1 MSSLAVP
8 VAIIGSACRFPGD
21 STSPSKLSALLPQPR
36 DVRREFDPKM
46 LNLQRFY
53 NSNSDA
59 AGSTNVKNKGYLL
72 VEDSRTFDAA
82 FFNISPVEA
91 ECMDPQ
97 LRILLEIVYE
107 ALESAGYTLD
117 EMRGTKTSVHVGV
130 MASDYY
136 DIQIRD
142 PETLPQYA
150 ATGTARSTLSN
161 RISYAFDFHGPSIT
175 IDTACSSSLV
185 AVHQAVQG
193 LQTGDA
199 TCAIVGGANLI
210 FDVMLY
216 IMLSNLHMLS
226 PDSQSRMW
234 DKTVDGYARGEGAA
248 VVLLK
253 PLDQALRD
261 KDCIEGVIRATGVN
275 SDGQSPGL
283 TMPTVK
289 AQAALIRETYRRAG
303 LDPVKD
309 RCQYFE
315 CHGTGTAAGDPIE
328 ARAISEAMIGD
339 GDYSSHKTTNPLYV
353 GSIKTVVGHLEGG
366 AGLAGL
372 LKALLSIKCRTIFPN
387 LLFKELNPKI
397 EPYYHGLQLPTSAL
411 PWQKLPAGDP
421 LRASVNSFG
430 FGGTNAHAI
439 LESYEPSDD
448 DSSAETE
455 PFEAPLIGPLV
466 LSANS
471 GSSLLGNVRSLLHYL
486 LENPSVNLSDLSWV
500 LQSKR
505 TTHRVKTFFSAQSH
519 KGLVQSMQKFI
530 INNQTI
536 TKDEIGTHYRP
547 VRPGENP
554 SILGV
559 FTGQG
564 AQWPTMGCAMLE
576 KCPLFRRVLE
586 QCDAILNALPDGP
599 EWSVVE
605 ELSRGAST
613 SRVGEAAISQ
623 PLCTAIQLALISVLY
638 ACRIHFDVVIGHSSG
653 EIAAVYAC
661 GIISLEAAMQ
671 IAYYRGKY
679 AHLAHGLNGQAG
691 AMMVVGVGYAQAQSF
706 CRQPKYQGRVCVAA
720 SNAPQSVTLTGDS
733 DAIQHAKKHFDEN
746 NTFARMLKVDT
757 AYHSYHMEL
766 CADRYLK
773 SLRACNI
780 HVKRPRDGCI
790 WISSVKGDTEL
801 LEGNLQSLTGPY
813 WIQNMIQSVL
823 FFQAVKFAG
832 SHGGPFDVAIEIGP
846 HPALKGPTEQTSR
859 FTLGSAPAY
868 VGTLRRD
875 ASDVEA
881 VVDAIGFVW
890 SYLGPAFVDFDGL
903 RGAFAHGNC
912 RTPRLLKDLPPY
924 SWDHDRVYWRESRI
938 STRYRKGTD
947 LPQELL
953 GRRLPDDIDRELRW
967 RNILRISELPWLRG
981 HVISGEA
988 LLPGTAYISLA
999 TEAGKAIAAENPIR
1013 LIEVQDINIRRPV
1026 VIPETREGLD
1036 ALFTVHLQESKDPNL
1051 ICGFFSYYYCSD
1063 GCSGSMVHT
1072 CDGKLIIRLGE
1083 ASEEELPPCNPLPPG
1098 LLPIDTEQGYSVL
1111 AQSGLLYSDTFQRLR
1126 DVRRRLNYAVGMAE
1140 WSVDELKGSYTVHP
1154 ALLDVS
1160 WQTLLHARADPRA
1173 GKLPTALL
1181 PVHIGRV
1188 AVNPNVELGAEVGTV
1203 RLTAES
1209 YITSLSGFS
1218 ITGDVHIY
1226 NPCSGKAAVQMEV
1239 VSLKSA
1245 TPPTEAQDRR
1255 IFFNTDFIADPSLG
1269 LIEPKHDPE
1278 AVERVTDL
1286 ASDIERV
1293 VLFYVQRV
1301 LEGLNSKDRTELT
1314 WYHKLL
1320 IQSFETSI
1328 QSIQEGLHP
1337 LAKQSWLDDKPE
1349 ILDII
1354 FSKWPNRIDFQL
1366 VQAVG
1371 ENLLGYLRRQT
1382 SMLEVVMKDD
1392 LAGRLYNDG
1401 CGFADIS
1408 SKYPQANYLEIGAG
1422 TGSTTDYVLRTIANA
1437 FDTYTYTD
1445 ISPAFFGEAANRFSE
1460 FTGRMIF
1467 KTLDVEKDVASQGF
1481 SEHCYDVVVAS
1492 NVLHATS
1499 SITRTLGNARSL
1511 LKPGGF
1517 LLLIEITGTAVM
1529 RTTFCVGGLPGWWL
1543 GAKEG
1548 RRLHPGLSTEGWH
1561 RTLQETGFSGVDLVC
1576 HDIPDTG
1583 QHCLSFM
1590 ASQAVD
1596 DTLLQLREPL
1606 EYLADLPQVEHLLVI
1621 GGKTLAVSKLATAIQ
1636 RLVAPVWGKQ
1646 VTMATDIDTF
1656 DLPSIGNQMDVLC
1669 LLELDN
1675 PLFSSPVT
1683 PKRLRALQ
1691 AILDRG
1697 GDIYL
1702 CVGHLVGTDI
1712 PIVAASETN
1721 ASIVSIPQGNIS
1733 RIDEKDCN
1741 PVVLQII
1748 GDQILATGFS
1758 HSISRGETALLYNPT
1773 ECLASC
1779 LAAESRRYGFHV
1791 LYASCCSSAPQSWIK
1806 IHPNN
1811 SVHASHNLIP
1821 QDVTVY
1827 FDCSQDLGQHLQVL
1841 ETQASSYQFTS
1852 GIEVLNIG
1860 DISNTDPSIL
1870 DRTHITCW
1878 ETPKPPRLSVPPPD
1892 TSTLFDSGKTYL
1904 MIGMAS
1910 GLGLSIFITSRNP
1923 TIHPRW
1929 LAEARRQGAN
1939 VCVQSMDVA
1948 DNASVEG
1955 VVQLIRDSL
1964 PPIGGLFV
1972 DMDAEAMAKVL
1983 KPKVDGS
1990 KHLDHIFSD
1999 TSLDFFIMLS
2009 SALSITGSHGQTNY
2023 HAANMFMTG
2032 LAAERRRRGLA
2043 ASVIHIGY
2051 VCDVGY
2057 FTRADKN
2064 IREYVSRMH
2073 FKPISEMDVHHAF
2086 AEAILSGRPNSQH
2099 SCEIGVGIEPLE
2111 EPLSKDQQTAWSSDP
2126 RFSHYLATAHIHEA
2140 KYSSKAGQVNVV
2152 GRIQRAE
2159 TEAEATMAIQDALC
2173 TKLET
2178 LMQLSPGSV
2187 DVNAPLTKLGIDSLV
2202 AVEIRAWAIKEID
2215 IDIPVTTLLG
2225 KDNIV
2230 QICTRMAKH
2239 VMAKILEKTS
2249 KTINSR
2255 TETPEK
2261 SPGSVATSSSES
2273 PKPED
2278 VSPLTTE
2285 SETSLIG
2292 KEPTVPLNDGKE
2304 LQKHIC
2310 EVTGELAMEFGQ
2322 DIVQKERMT
2331 AAQSRIYI
2339 LSIIINDPT
2348 AYSLM
2353 IRYDMTGDLDVERL
2367 RNALTATMQHHDSL
2381 RTCFYV
2387 RPEDNQMM
2395 QGLLSFPVRRFKHVP
2410 EATEEDIANELQMAR
2425 SKVWDIEHGET
2436 LGLAVLSSSPKVHTL
2451 VLSYHHIILDA
2462 TGMRTFIH
2470 DLNAAYC
2477 IQPLQHD
2484 CGSCLELARK
2494 EVDSHSSGALECQL
2508 QYWQQQHH
2516 PVPDVLPL
2524 LPMAKA
2530 RIRPETQQLA
2540 TIHTVR
2546 EIGQNATLA
2555 VKKACQT
2562 LGVTA
2567 FQFHLSVV
2575 QILLARSLGLED
2587 LCIGV
2592 ADANRHDDRFA
2603 STVGFFLNLLPVR
2616 FHIPKDITF
2625 AQVAQNTA
2633 RQVIGALENSAVPF
2647 EMILNRLNIPRS
2659 SSYAPLFQVTVNY
2672 RLAMTKEIPFGDHF
2686 LTITDAEEGRTPWDI
2701 TFSFLES
2708 QSDGVTVTMDCSESL
2723 YDVEATETLLG
2734 MYLRLLEA
2742 LAKDLNIT
2750 VRECQVHS
2758 PEVVSETLQVG
2769 QGRQVEFD
2777 WAEAVSEKVQTM
2789 CLACPERPAVQDG
2802 SSKLTYRQFGAR
2814 VNSIAAAAKAASL
2827 GVGSRIA
2834 VLCEPSNDFVASLLA
2849 ILHIGAVYIPLDVSL
2864 PSTRHTAILSGCQPD
2879 LVLCHRNTV
2888 EPAEALLCEYQSLSL
2903 LRIDRIDE
2911 SYEPVVS
2918 HAQPDLPAILLYT
2931 SGSTGKPK
2939 GVVLSQGNLANWLAQ
2954 MTQQLELVARPG
2966 VICQQSSLGFDASLA
2981 QIFCALCTGSSLVIV
2996 PQDSRRDS
3004 IQIARLIQEYQVT
3017 VTLGT
3022 PSEYLSW
3029 LYYGRESLRK
3039 SVEWRWACMVGEP
3052 VHHEVKREFRR
3063 LELPNLSLLNL
3074 YGPTE
3079 ITFSA
3084 TCHLLSL
3091 SEDEPEMGSTVGKAL
3106 PNYSICILDA
3116 TDHPLPFGFQGEIC
3130 IGGPGVAL
3138 GYWDLP
3144 AETGRRFIPDPT
3156 GFNSKGAANR
3166 WYRTG
3171 DQGRL
3176 TSDGTLV
3183 YFGRLEGDTQI
3194 KLRGIRIELG
3204 EVEAALLKS
3213 GEGLIS
3219 RAIVTV
3225 HDGVLIAHA
3234 TLVPGKILEPDSV
3247 KQLLSSLGLPQ
3258 YMCPARLIIVQDLPR
3273 TSTGKIDR
3281 QALAKLPLTGRDS
3294 SSQSVSNLSLH
3305 EVELKLLWNKVL
3317 PAGDHELGPES
3328 DFFLEGGNSLQL
3340 TKLQHEIKE
3349 VTGISVST
3357 RELYSASTL
3366 RQMAARIESQR
3377 EDQLTENE
3385 DINWERETEIP
3396 VDLMAAVRGTTR
3408 PLSTAVTKD
3417 IEVLLTGATGF
3428 LGASILNALLGDP
3441 AIGKVHCVAII
3452 PNELDKLPE
3461 SNKIM
3466 SYTGSLSL
3474 PQLGLTPSE
3483 CVALQSDVDVIIH
3496 AGANGHC
3503 LNSYVSLRRP
3513 NVYSTHFL
3521 AALSLP
3527 HSIPFLYV
3535 SSPRVPSLAG
3545 DLSLPPG
3552 PVLSEPSTTGDEG
3565 YMASR
3570 WVCERFLEKLSHFI
3584 SFPIEIHRPCLYL
3597 GDQAPKTDAMNGVL
3611 RYTRLMKSIPRLERV
3626 RGYIDFKNVEDIA
3639 HDMVAGR
3646 KVPFD
3651 KWAEYMEE
3659 LYGGPYKVLELP
3671 YWIARAR
3678 EEGIDPLIATYLEGV
3693 LEKKEIGV
3701 FPYLGESAE

>member
-1 MSSLAVP
+1 
-8 VAIIGSACRFPGD
+8 
-21 STSPSKLSALLPQPR
+21 
-36 DVRREFDPKM
+36 
-46 LNLQRFY
+46 
-53 NSNSDA
+53 
-59 AGSTNVKNKGYLL
+59 
-72 VEDSRTFDAA
+72 
-82 FFNISPVEA
+82 
-91 ECMDPQ
+91 
-97 LRILLEIVYE
+97 
-107 ALESAGYTLD
+107 
-117 EMRGTKTSVHVGV
+117 
-130 MASDYY
+130 
-136 DIQIRD
+136 
-142 PETLPQYA
+142 
-150 ATGTARSTLSN
+150 
-161 RISYAFDFHGPSIT
+161 
-175 IDTACSSSLV
+175 
-185 AVHQAVQG
+185 
-193 LQTGDA
+193 
-199 TCAIVGGANLI
+199 
-210 FDVMLY
+210 
-216 IMLSNLHMLS
+216 
-226 PDSQSRMW
+226 
-234 DKTVDGYARGEGAA
+234 
-248 VVLLK
+248 
-253 PLDQALRD
+253 
-261 KDCIEGVIRATGVN
+261 
-275 SDGQSPGL
+275 
-283 TMPTVK
+283 
-289 AQAALIRETYRRAG
+289 
-303 LDPVKD
+303 
-309 RCQYFE
+309 
-315 CHGTGTAAGDPIE
+315 
-328 ARAISEAMIGD
+328 
-339 GDYSSHKTTNPLYV
+339 
-353 GSIKTVVGHLEGG
+353 
-366 AGLAGL
+366 
-372 LKALLSIKCRTIFPN
+372 
-387 LLFKELNPKI
+387 
-397 EPYYHGLQLPTSAL
+397 
-411 PWQKLPAGDP
+411 
-421 LRASVNSFG
+421 
-430 FGGTNAHAI
+430 
-439 LESYEPSDD
+439 
-448 DSSAETE
+448 
-455 PFEAPLIGPLV
+455 
-466 LSANS
+466 
-471 GSSLLGNVRSLLHYL
+471 
-486 LENPSVNLSDLSWV
+486 
-500 LQSKR
+500 
-505 TTHRVKTFFSAQSH
+505 
-519 KGLVQSMQKFI
+519 
-530 INNQTI
+530 
-536 TKDEIGTHYRP
+536 
-547 VRPGENP
+547 
-554 SILGV
+554 
-559 FTGQG
+559 
-564 AQWPTMGCAMLE
+564 
-576 KCPLFRRVLE
+576 
-586 QCDAILNALPDGP
+586 
-599 EWSVVE
+599 
-605 ELSRGAST
+605 
-613 SRVGEAAISQ
+613 
-623 PLCTAIQLALISVLY
+623 
-638 ACRIHFDVVIGHSSG
+638 
-653 EIAAVYAC
+653 
-661 GIISLEAAMQ
+661 
-671 IAYYRGKY
+671 
-679 AHLAHGLNGQAG
+679 
-691 AMMVVGVGYAQAQSF
+691 
-706 CRQPKYQGRVCVAA
+706 
-720 SNAPQSVTLTGDS
+720 
-733 DAIQHAKKHFDEN
+733 
-746 NTFARMLKVDT
+746 
-757 AYHSYHMEL
+757 
-766 CADRYLK
+766 
-773 SLRACNI
+773 
-780 HVKRPRDGCI
+780 
-790 WISSVKGDTEL
+790 
-801 LEGNLQSLTGPY
+801 
-813 WIQNMIQSVL
+813 
-823 FFQAVKFAG
+823 
-832 SHGGPFDVAIEIGP
+832 
-846 HPALKGPTEQTSR
+846 
-859 FTLGSAPAY
+859 
-868 VGTLRRD
+868 
-875 ASDVEA
+875 
-881 VVDAIGFVW
+881 
-890 SYLGPAFVDFDGL
+890 
-903 RGAFAHGNC
+903 
-912 RTPRLLKDLPPY
+912 
-924 SWDHDRVYWRESRI
+924 
-938 STRYRKGTD
+938 
-947 LPQELL
+947 
-953 GRRLPDDIDRELRW
+953 
-967 RNILRISELPWLRG
+967 
-981 HVISGEA
+981 
-988 LLPGTAYISLA
+988 
-999 TEAGKAIAAENPIR
+999 
-1013 LIEVQDINIRRPV
+1013 
-1026 VIPETREGLD
+1026 
-1036 ALFTVHLQESKDPNL
+1036 
-1051 ICGFFSYYYCSD
+1051 
-1063 GCSGSMVHT
+1063 
-1072 CDGKLIIRLGE
+1072 
-1083 ASEEELPPCNPLPPG
+1083 
-1098 LLPIDTEQGYSVL
+1098 
-1111 AQSGLLYSDTFQRLR
+1111 
-1126 DVRRRLNYAVGMAE
+1126 
-1140 WSVDELKGSYTVHP
+1140 
-1154 ALLDVS
+1154 
-1160 WQTLLHARADPRA
+1160 
-1173 GKLPTALL
+1173 
-1181 PVHIGRV
+1181 
-1188 AVNPNVELGAEVGTV
+1188 
-1203 RLTAES
+1203 
-1209 YITSLSGFS
+1209 
-1218 ITGDVHIY
+1218 
-1226 NPCSGKAAVQMEV
+1226 
-1239 VSLKSA
+1239 
-1245 TPPTEAQDRR
+1245 
-1255 IFFNTDFIADPSLG
+1255 
-1269 LIEPKHDPE
+1269 
-1278 AVERVTDL
+1278 
-1286 ASDIERV
+1286 
-1293 VLFYVQRV
+1293 
-1301 LEGLNSKDRTELT
+1301 
-1314 WYHKLL
+1314 
-1320 IQSFETSI
+1320 
-1328 QSIQEGLHP
+1328 
-1337 LAKQSWLDDKPE
+1337 
-1349 ILDII
+1349 
-1354 FSKWPNRIDFQL
+1354 
-1366 VQAVG
+1366 
-1371 ENLLGYLRRQT
+1371 
-1382 SMLEVVMKDD
+1382 
-1392 LAGRLYNDG
+1392 
-1401 CGFADIS
+1401 
-1408 SKYPQANYLEIGAG
+1408 
-1422 TGSTTDYVLRTIANA
+1422 TDYVLRTIANA

-1467 KTLDVEKDVASQGF
+1467 KTLNVEKDVASQGF

-1636 RLVAPVWGKQ
+1636 RLVASVWGKQ

-1691 AILDRG
+1691 TILVRAHNVLWVTKDRRMGRPESSMMVGMARGMSKELPHLNFQSLDLDTIAIPAIAARTILTTLIRLRIVSIHKDLESPFLLTQEPELVVEGSNTLITRVRPDQQLNDRFNANFRPVTRPGTSPDIPIQLTIQRDKLALLEAPSESHTARNECVAIKVRYSLCFPKDRG

-1741 PVVLQII
+1741 PVVLQTI

-1758 HSISRGETALLYNPT
+1758 HSISRGEIALLYNPT

-1779 LAAESRRYGFHV
+1779 LAAESRRHGFHV
-1791 LYASCCSSAPQSWIK
+1791 LNLLQLGLDPVSIQAS
-1806 IHPNN
+1806 
-1811 SVHASHNLIP
+1811 
-1821 QDVTVY
+1821 
-1827 FDCSQDLGQHLQVL
+1827 LGAAYESLQVL

-1892 TSTLFDSGKTYL
+1892 TSTLFDSEKTYL

-1910 GLGLSIFITSRNP
+1910 GLGLSICEWAVRHGMKQIVITSRNP

-1948 DNASVEG
+1948 DNTSVEG

-1964 PPIGGLFV
+1964 PPIGGVCNAAMVLSDKLFV

-2057 FTRADKN
+2057 FTRADKS

-2159 TEAEATMAIQDALC
+2159 TEAEATMAVQDALC

-2255 TETPEK
+2255 PETPEK

-2477 IQPLQHD
+2477 MQPLQHD

-2647 EMILNRLNIPRS
+2647 EMILDRLNIPRS

-2879 LVLCHRNTV
+2879 LVLCHGNTV
-2888 EPAEALLCEYQSLSL
+2888 ELAEALLCEYQSLSL

-3281 QALAKLPLTGRDS
+3281 QALAKLPLTDRDS

-3349 VTGISVST
+3349 VIGISVST

-3408 PLSTAVTKD
+3408 PLSTPVTKD

-3639 HDMVAGR
+3639 HDMVASAIAMAGEATSGIRFRHHSSGR